1 MEPRSR
7 PLIAALYMTGAMLS
21 FTLMAVA
28 GRELSAHHDTFEIM
42 MYRSLLGVPIV
53 LAVAYAAGTLG
64 QIRTGLI
71 RLHLIRNVFHFAGQN
86 LWFYAVALIPLSQ
99 LFALEFTTP
108 LWVALL
114 APVVLGERWRMIR
127 LLAAGIGFLGI
138 LIVARPG
145 TIDISPGV
153 ITAIL
158 AAFGFAGAILTTK
171 ILSRTE
177 SVTSILFWLVAM
189 QSVFGILTAGYDG
202 DVAAP
207 TAATAP
213 FLAIVGMCGLFSHWC
228 ITNALSLAP
237 ASIVSPMEFLRLPL
251 VAVVGYFLYA
261 EPLDWPV
268 FAGAALVLG
277 ANLMNIFAEQRS
289 APTRQKVA
297 G

>member
-213 FLAIVGMCGLFSHWC
+213 FLAIVGMCG
-228 ITNALSLAP
+228 
-237 ASIVSPMEFLRLPL
+237 
-251 VAVVGYFLYA
+251 
-261 EPLDWPV
+261 
-268 FAGAALVLG
+268 
-277 ANLMNIFAEQRS
+277 
-289 APTRQKVA
+289 
-297 G
+297 

>member
-7 PLIAALYMTGAMLS
+7 PLLAAVYMFGAMLS

-42 MYRSLLGVPIV
+42 MYRSILGIFIV
-53 LAVAYAAGTLG
+53 LAVAKMAGTLG
-64 QIRTGLI
+64 QIGTGML
-71 RLHLIRNVFHFAGQN
+71 RLHFIRNIFHFTGQN

-114 APVVLGERWRMIR
+114 APLVLGERWRAIR
-127 LLAAGIGFLGI
+127 LFAAALGFVGI

-145 TIDISPGV
+145 TLEIGPGV

-189 QSVFGILTAGYDG
+189 QSVFGIITAGIDG
-202 DVAAP
+202 DIAAP
-207 TAATAP
+207 TAETAP
-213 FLAIVGMCGLFSHWC
+213 FLAIVGLCGLFSHWC
-228 ITNALSLAP
+228 ITNALSIAP

-251 VAVVGYFLYA
+251 VAIVGYFLYA
-261 EPLDWPV
+261 EPLDAPV
-268 FAGAALVLG
+268 FLGAALVLV
-277 ANLMNIFAEQRS
+277 ANLMNIFAERRTS
-289 APTRQKVA
+289 APTRRA
-297 G
+297 LE